1 MEWTRVNI
9 CWERL
14 SELFKQ
20 AQQGAE
26 KKDILA
32 VSQALNVIEAHI
44 EQAVRD
50 SYKRT
55 EDRDTSA
62 Q

>member
-1 MEWTRVNI
+1 MEWKRVNI

-20 AQQGAE
+20 AQQGAKE
-26 KKDILA
+26 ENILA
-32 VSQALNVIEAHI
+32 VTQALDVIEEHL

-50 SYKRT
+50 SHKRT

-62 Q
+62 